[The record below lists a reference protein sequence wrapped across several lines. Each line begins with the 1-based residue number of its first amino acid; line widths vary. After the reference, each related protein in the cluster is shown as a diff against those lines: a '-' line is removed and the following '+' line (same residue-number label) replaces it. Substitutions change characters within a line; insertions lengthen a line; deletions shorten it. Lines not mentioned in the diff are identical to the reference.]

1 MIEVNKWRK
10 AYYFWASEKGDPK
23 EVKPMKYI
31 STVGWNN
38 FLYKKTVEDTIYIG
52 ETWECQ
58 TKEGDTERYT
68 FRIPFDEE
76 CDMSEVT
83 IQKVTKDVLST
94 KSELTHIG
102 SLLLL
107 KGVSYPMASAFL
119 HFCHKIKYPIIDYRA
134 LWTLGY
140 DELPKYNINFWLLYV
155 NFTRDLANRH
165 NLNMRTLDRALWGYS
180 KKYQI

>member
-1 MIEVNKWRK
+1 MKLRTDIKIILEEGLPNYDIKADAKVIELGKVIKNKGFSTLDEFRTLSDWKSPRIRK
-10 AYYFWASEKGDPK
+10 HILSN
-23 EVKPMKYI
+23 
-31 STVGWNN
+31 S
-38 FLYKKTVEDTIYIG
+38 
-52 ETWECQ
+52 
-58 TKEGDTERYT
+58 
-68 FRIPFDEE
+68 DE
-76 CDMSEVT
+76 T
-83 IQKVTKDVLST
+83 IQKVTKDVLGT

-119 HFCHKIKYPIIDYRA
+119 HLCHKIKYPIIDYRA

-155 NFTRDLANRH
+155 NFTRNLANKH
-165 NLNMRTLDRALWGYS
+165 NLNMRTFDRALWGYS